1 MWRSI
6 PAVMLSLLCAADAFI
21 AGAPLSHLTGFAANA
36 DATRPLTLGLFA
48 VSVSVIGIVPALF
61 AGALR
66 GHARVRSRRSYADSN
81 GAQHGFI
88 RTP

>member
-21 AGAPLSHLTGFAANA
+21 AGAPLNHLTGFVAKA
-36 DATRPLTLGLFA
+36 DATRPLTLGLIV
-48 VSVSVIGIVPALF
+48 VSVSVAGIVPALL

-66 GHARVRSRRSYADSN
+66 RRSRVPDRRRPWND
-81 GAQHGFI
+81 GGFQ
-88 RTP
+88 R